1 MILLVLLSFILIA
14 GYVYAMIKKGK
25 EIPYSISAT
34 YYALTHK
41 FWFAL
46 CMIGSG
52 VLLLPAALESST
64 ENSQFLVFLSVVGM
78 VVLGVSPN
86 FKSEQKV
93 PHAIGAA
100 MSLIFS
106 QIWVGC
112 NSWYWLLLW
121 LGFIIYMV
129 VSMKKHWTGNFISDF
144 IKRKP
149 MFWIEVISLLAVYL
163 TCLVMTGGIVAT
175 ILLPLIGAFQF
186 YDSKKRKEAAA
197 AKKAEAENI
206 TQYAAEWK
214 ELYEK
219 KEAKVHELDTKIDQL
234 YVEKNEDRERIRD
247 LQSKNVKL
255 ELENQALNFKKCE
268 VRGCKERKP
277 PSDY

>member
-1 MILLVLLSFILIA
+1 MEQISQIV
-14 GYVYAMIKKGK
+14 AMI
-25 EIPYSISAT
+25 
-34 YYALTHK
+34 
-41 FWFAL
+41 
-46 CMIGSG
+46 
-52 VLLLPAALESST
+52 
-64 ENSQFLVFLSVVGM
+64 
-78 VVLGVSPN
+78 
-86 FKSEQKV
+86 
-93 PHAIGAA
+93 
-100 MSLIFS
+100 
-106 QIWVGC
+106 
-112 NSWYWLLLW
+112 
-121 LGFIIYMV
+121 
-129 VSMKKHWTGNFISDF
+129 
-144 IKRKP
+144 
-149 MFWIEVISLLAVYL
+149 
-163 TCLVMTGGIVAT
+163 GGIVAT

-255 ELENQALNFKKCE
+255 ELENQSLNFKKCE

-277 PSDY
+277 SSDY

>member
-1 MILLVLLSFILIA
+1 M
-14 GYVYAMIKKGK
+14 
-25 EIPYSISAT
+25 
-34 YYALTHK
+34 
-41 FWFAL
+41 
-46 CMIGSG
+46 
-52 VLLLPAALESST
+52 
-64 ENSQFLVFLSVVGM
+64 
-78 VVLGVSPN
+78 
-86 FKSEQKV
+86 EQ
-93 PHAIGAA
+93 I
-100 MSLIFS
+100 S
-106 QIWVGC
+106 QIV
-112 NSWYWLLLW
+112 
-121 LGFIIYMV
+121 
-129 VSMKKHWTGNFISDF
+129 
-144 IKRKP
+144 
-149 MFWIEVISLLAVYL
+149 A
-163 TCLVMTGGIVAT
+163 MTGGIVAT

-206 TQYAAEWK
+206 TQYATEWK

-255 ELENQALNFKKCE
+255 ELENQSLNFKKCE

>member
-1 MILLVLLSFILIA
+1 M
-14 GYVYAMIKKGK
+14 
-25 EIPYSISAT
+25 
-34 YYALTHK
+34 
-41 FWFAL
+41 
-46 CMIGSG
+46 
-52 VLLLPAALESST
+52 
-64 ENSQFLVFLSVVGM
+64 
-78 VVLGVSPN
+78 
-86 FKSEQKV
+86 EQ
-93 PHAIGAA
+93 I
-100 MSLIFS
+100 S
-106 QIWVGC
+106 QIV
-112 NSWYWLLLW
+112 
-121 LGFIIYMV
+121 
-129 VSMKKHWTGNFISDF
+129 
-144 IKRKP
+144 
-149 MFWIEVISLLAVYL
+149 A
-163 TCLVMTGGIVAT
+163 MTGGIVAT
-175 ILLPLIGAFQF
+175 ILLPLIRAFQF

>member
-1 MILLVLLSFILIA
+1 MEQISQIV
-14 GYVYAMIKKGK
+14 AMI
-25 EIPYSISAT
+25 
-34 YYALTHK
+34 
-41 FWFAL
+41 
-46 CMIGSG
+46 
-52 VLLLPAALESST
+52 
-64 ENSQFLVFLSVVGM
+64 
-78 VVLGVSPN
+78 
-86 FKSEQKV
+86 
-93 PHAIGAA
+93 
-100 MSLIFS
+100 
-106 QIWVGC
+106 
-112 NSWYWLLLW
+112 
-121 LGFIIYMV
+121 
-129 VSMKKHWTGNFISDF
+129 
-144 IKRKP
+144 
-149 MFWIEVISLLAVYL
+149 
-163 TCLVMTGGIVAT
+163 GGIVAT

-219 KEAKVHELDTKIDQL
+219 KEAKVHELDTKINQL

-255 ELENQALNFKKCE
+255 ELENQSLNFKKCE

>member
-1 MILLVLLSFILIA
+1 M
-14 GYVYAMIKKGK
+14 
-25 EIPYSISAT
+25 
-34 YYALTHK
+34 
-41 FWFAL
+41 
-46 CMIGSG
+46 
-52 VLLLPAALESST
+52 
-64 ENSQFLVFLSVVGM
+64 
-78 VVLGVSPN
+78 
-86 FKSEQKV
+86 EQ
-93 PHAIGAA
+93 I
-100 MSLIFS
+100 S
-106 QIWVGC
+106 QIV
-112 NSWYWLLLW
+112 
-121 LGFIIYMV
+121 
-129 VSMKKHWTGNFISDF
+129 
-144 IKRKP
+144 
-149 MFWIEVISLLAVYL
+149 A
-163 TCLVMTGGIVAT
+163 MTGGIVAT
-175 ILLPLIGAFQF
+175 ILVPLIGAFQF

>member
-1 MILLVLLSFILIA
+1 MEQISQIV
-14 GYVYAMIKKGK
+14 AMI
-25 EIPYSISAT
+25 
-34 YYALTHK
+34 
-41 FWFAL
+41 
-46 CMIGSG
+46 
-52 VLLLPAALESST
+52 
-64 ENSQFLVFLSVVGM
+64 
-78 VVLGVSPN
+78 
-86 FKSEQKV
+86 
-93 PHAIGAA
+93 
-100 MSLIFS
+100 
-106 QIWVGC
+106 
-112 NSWYWLLLW
+112 
-121 LGFIIYMV
+121 
-129 VSMKKHWTGNFISDF
+129 
-144 IKRKP
+144 
-149 MFWIEVISLLAVYL
+149 
-163 TCLVMTGGIVAT
+163 GGIVAT

-255 ELENQALNFKKCE
+255 ELENQSLNFKKCE

>member
-1 MILLVLLSFILIA
+1 MEQISQIV
-14 GYVYAMIKKGK
+14 AMI
-25 EIPYSISAT
+25 
-34 YYALTHK
+34 
-41 FWFAL
+41 
-46 CMIGSG
+46 
-52 VLLLPAALESST
+52 
-64 ENSQFLVFLSVVGM
+64 
-78 VVLGVSPN
+78 
-86 FKSEQKV
+86 
-93 PHAIGAA
+93 
-100 MSLIFS
+100 
-106 QIWVGC
+106 
-112 NSWYWLLLW
+112 
-121 LGFIIYMV
+121 
-129 VSMKKHWTGNFISDF
+129 
-144 IKRKP
+144 
-149 MFWIEVISLLAVYL
+149 
-163 TCLVMTGGIVAT
+163 GGIVAT

-255 ELENQALNFKKCE
+255 ELENQSLNFKKCE
-268 VRGCKERKP
+268 VRGCKARKP

>member
-1 MILLVLLSFILIA
+1 MEQISQIV
-14 GYVYAMIKKGK
+14 AMI
-25 EIPYSISAT
+25 
-34 YYALTHK
+34 
-41 FWFAL
+41 
-46 CMIGSG
+46 
-52 VLLLPAALESST
+52 
-64 ENSQFLVFLSVVGM
+64 
-78 VVLGVSPN
+78 
-86 FKSEQKV
+86 
-93 PHAIGAA
+93 
-100 MSLIFS
+100 
-106 QIWVGC
+106 
-112 NSWYWLLLW
+112 
-121 LGFIIYMV
+121 
-129 VSMKKHWTGNFISDF
+129 
-144 IKRKP
+144 
-149 MFWIEVISLLAVYL
+149 
-163 TCLVMTGGIVAT
+163 GGIVAT

-234 YVEKNEDRERIRD
+234 YVEKNEDRECIRD

-255 ELENQALNFKKCE
+255 ELENQSLNFKKCE

>member
-1 MILLVLLSFILIA
+1 MEQISQIV
-14 GYVYAMIKKGK
+14 AMI
-25 EIPYSISAT
+25 
-34 YYALTHK
+34 
-41 FWFAL
+41 
-46 CMIGSG
+46 
-52 VLLLPAALESST
+52 
-64 ENSQFLVFLSVVGM
+64 
-78 VVLGVSPN
+78 
-86 FKSEQKV
+86 
-93 PHAIGAA
+93 
-100 MSLIFS
+100 
-106 QIWVGC
+106 
-112 NSWYWLLLW
+112 
-121 LGFIIYMV
+121 
-129 VSMKKHWTGNFISDF
+129 
-144 IKRKP
+144 
-149 MFWIEVISLLAVYL
+149 
-163 TCLVMTGGIVAT
+163 GGIVAT

-186 YDSKKRKEAAA
+186 YDSKKRKAAAA

>member
-1 MILLVLLSFILIA
+1 MEHFNQIIALI
-14 GYVYAMIKKGK
+14 
-25 EIPYSISAT
+25 
-34 YYALTHK
+34 
-41 FWFAL
+41 
-46 CMIGSG
+46 
-52 VLLLPAALESST
+52 
-64 ENSQFLVFLSVVGM
+64 
-78 VVLGVSPN
+78 
-86 FKSEQKV
+86 
-93 PHAIGAA
+93 
-100 MSLIFS
+100 
-106 QIWVGC
+106 
-112 NSWYWLLLW
+112 
-121 LGFIIYMV
+121 
-129 VSMKKHWTGNFISDF
+129 
-144 IKRKP
+144 
-149 MFWIEVISLLAVYL
+149 
-163 TCLVMTGGIVAT
+163 GGIIAT
-175 ILLPLIGAFQF
+175 VLLPLMTAFQF

-219 KEAKVHELDTKIDQL
+219 REAKVHELDTKIDQL

>member
-1 MILLVLLSFILIA
+1 MEQISQIV
-14 GYVYAMIKKGK
+14 AMI
-25 EIPYSISAT
+25 
-34 YYALTHK
+34 
-41 FWFAL
+41 
-46 CMIGSG
+46 
-52 VLLLPAALESST
+52 
-64 ENSQFLVFLSVVGM
+64 
-78 VVLGVSPN
+78 
-86 FKSEQKV
+86 
-93 PHAIGAA
+93 
-100 MSLIFS
+100 
-106 QIWVGC
+106 
-112 NSWYWLLLW
+112 
-121 LGFIIYMV
+121 
-129 VSMKKHWTGNFISDF
+129 
-144 IKRKP
+144 
-149 MFWIEVISLLAVYL
+149 
-163 TCLVMTGGIVAT
+163 GGIVAT

-234 YVEKNEDRERIRD
+234 YVEKNEDRECIRD

-255 ELENQALNFKKCE
+255 ELDNQSLNFKKCE

>member
-1 MILLVLLSFILIA
+1 MEQISQIV
-14 GYVYAMIKKGK
+14 AMI
-25 EIPYSISAT
+25 
-34 YYALTHK
+34 
-41 FWFAL
+41 
-46 CMIGSG
+46 
-52 VLLLPAALESST
+52 
-64 ENSQFLVFLSVVGM
+64 
-78 VVLGVSPN
+78 
-86 FKSEQKV
+86 
-93 PHAIGAA
+93 
-100 MSLIFS
+100 
-106 QIWVGC
+106 
-112 NSWYWLLLW
+112 
-121 LGFIIYMV
+121 
-129 VSMKKHWTGNFISDF
+129 
-144 IKRKP
+144 
-149 MFWIEVISLLAVYL
+149 
-163 TCLVMTGGIVAT
+163 GGIVAT

-206 TQYAAEWK
+206 TRYAAEWK

-255 ELENQALNFKKCE
+255 ELENQSLNFKKCE

>member
-1 MILLVLLSFILIA
+1 MEQICQIV
-14 GYVYAMIKKGK
+14 AMI
-25 EIPYSISAT
+25 
-34 YYALTHK
+34 
-41 FWFAL
+41 
-46 CMIGSG
+46 
-52 VLLLPAALESST
+52 
-64 ENSQFLVFLSVVGM
+64 
-78 VVLGVSPN
+78 
-86 FKSEQKV
+86 
-93 PHAIGAA
+93 
-100 MSLIFS
+100 
-106 QIWVGC
+106 
-112 NSWYWLLLW
+112 
-121 LGFIIYMV
+121 
-129 VSMKKHWTGNFISDF
+129 
-144 IKRKP
+144 
-149 MFWIEVISLLAVYL
+149 
-163 TCLVMTGGIVAT
+163 GGIVAT

>member
-1 MILLVLLSFILIA
+1 MEQISQIV
-14 GYVYAMIKKGK
+14 AMI
-25 EIPYSISAT
+25 
-34 YYALTHK
+34 
-41 FWFAL
+41 
-46 CMIGSG
+46 
-52 VLLLPAALESST
+52 
-64 ENSQFLVFLSVVGM
+64 
-78 VVLGVSPN
+78 
-86 FKSEQKV
+86 
-93 PHAIGAA
+93 
-100 MSLIFS
+100 
-106 QIWVGC
+106 
-112 NSWYWLLLW
+112 
-121 LGFIIYMV
+121 
-129 VSMKKHWTGNFISDF
+129 
-144 IKRKP
+144 
-149 MFWIEVISLLAVYL
+149 
-163 TCLVMTGGIVAT
+163 GGIVTT

-247 LQSKNVKL
+247 LRSKNVKL